1 MTIETRVTTIES
13 QLQQLTNTVMTL
25 AQTNLSNAS
34 HIAGLIEATTANTRA
49 IDGLRQITADL
60 AQSIAALNERID
72 RVEQRIEQL
81 DQKLE
86 ERTDTILEAIDRGIE
101 RAIAQTV
108 APLQVQIT
116 GLQTEMQRVIEILG
130 EIQKGD

>member
-1 MTIETRVTTIES
+1 MTIEARVTTIES

-86 ERTDTILEAIDRGIE
+86 ERTDTILEAIDRGISQVFE
-101 RAIAQTV
+101 
-108 APLQVQIT
+108 PLQAQIT
-116 GLQTEMQRVIEILG
+116 GLQTEVQRVIEILG
-130 EIQKGD
+130 EMRQGGG

>member
-13 QLQQLTNTVMTL
+13 QLQQLTGTVMTL

-34 HIAGLIEATTANTRA
+34 HIAGLIEATASNTRA
-49 IDGLRQITADL
+49 IDSLRQVTADL
-60 AQSIAALNERID
+60 TQAIAALNEHMD

-86 ERTDTILEAIDRGIE
+86 ERTDTILEAIDRGI
-101 RAIAQTV
+101 AQ
-108 APLQVQIT
+108 AFEPLQTQIT

-130 EIQKGD
+130 DRP

>member
-1 MTIETRVTTIES
+1 MTIEARVTTIES
-13 QLQQLTNTVMTL
+13 QLQQLTGTVMTL

-34 HIAGLIEATTANTRA
+34 HIAGLIEATTSNTRA
-49 IDGLRQITADL
+49 IDSLRQVTADL
-60 AQSIAALNERID
+60 TQAIAALNERMD

-86 ERTDTILEAIDRGIE
+86 ERTDTILEAIDRGI
-101 RAIAQTV
+101 AQ
-108 APLQVQIT
+108 AFEPLQTQIT

-130 EIQKGD
+130 ELRP

>member
-1 MTIETRVTTIES
+1 MTTEARVTTIES
-13 QLQQLTNTVMTL
+13 QLQQLTNTVITL
-25 AQTNLSNAS
+25 AQSNAS
-34 HIAGLIEATTANTRA
+34 SAAHIAGLIEATAANTRA
-49 IDGLRQITADL
+49 IDGLRQVTADL
-60 AQSIAALNERID
+60 AQAIAALNERID
-72 RVEQRIEQL
+72 RVEQRIDQL

-108 APLQVQIT
+108 TPLQSQIT